1 MESEIQLFLTTSSLK
16 RRQAAVNQTS
26 NPPQP
31 ILVES
36 KHQSVMSLSTPSCV
50 ALTKHT
56 KGFHNSIVFISPVLE
71 EAGWRFPFRCCNFY
85 RHHSISD
92 LIHFG
97 RIQPETG
104 CRNPT
109 RVSSMGTKMPE
120 SKRNQTNIFPKNSN
134 KSSRESDGTGKWKK
148 KIQTYINK
156 FSKDKKKKSAK
167 QLKGEKM
174 NENKSWKKFHFFK
187 KKIRHNLDNSSRNS
201 LRSLMESLL
210 DVSPRRKNNI

>member
-1 MESEIQLFLTTSSLK
+1 ME
-16 RRQAAVNQTS
+16 
-26 NPPQP
+26 
-31 ILVES
+31 
-36 KHQSVMSLSTPSCV
+36 
-50 ALTKHT
+50 
-56 KGFHNSIVFISPVLE
+56 
-71 EAGWRFPFRCCNFY
+71 
-85 RHHSISD
+85 
-92 LIHFG
+92 
-97 RIQPETG
+97 
-104 CRNPT
+104 
-109 RVSSMGTKMPE
+109 
-120 SKRNQTNIFPKNSN
+120 
-134 KSSRESDGTGKWKK
+134 KK